1 MLIYSITYFLN
12 AIGAFV
18 KKKESEI
25 LKVIVLILLVF
36 ISGTRYYMGGSDVY
50 VYEDAYKA
58 VPSPLI
64 ILKYIFTGINNGVN
78 TNYESG
84 YLLFSSII
92 KSLHFS
98 YFGFILIWTIVFYIL
113 MVKGLEEFVSDWH
126 IYIAVFMYKLMFYDT
141 FISIRQGMTIA
152 MFCFMLRYIRDRNWK
167 VYFPLCF
174 LALLEH
180 NGALILF
187 PVYFIT
193 YLPTSKRFIK
203 IFSSC
208 FLPTILI
215 SRYVDLSSAIMKI
228 ADFLGSSKGEHW
240 AESIEEI
247 SLIHTLECYI
257 IVVLILVFYDKI
269 VSSQHQKEAL
279 LSLQIFMIAIPMFT
293 LFKEWIV
300 FTREKDYFVMMYG
313 LILGYIV
320 ESHTTSVLYKDG
332 EKLNIG
338 NDLSGQKNASLIY
351 FAIFIACFI
360 GMARYVYAFNHAE
373 FATFT
378 SFLFKDESILKR

>member
-18 KKKESEI
+18 KKKESDI
-25 LKVIVLILLVF
+25 LRVLVLILLVF
-36 ISGTRYYMGGSDVY
+36 ISGTRYYMGGNDVL
-50 VYEDAYKA
+50 VYENTYNHVA
-58 VPSPLI
+58 SPQM
-64 ILKYIFTGINNGVN
+64 ILKYIFTGVNDGVN

-98 YFGFILIWTIVFYIL
+98 YFGFILIWTIIFYVL

-141 FISIRQGMTIA
+141 FISIRQGLTIA
-152 MFCFMLRYIRDRNWK
+152 MFCFMLKYIRDRNWK
-167 VYFPLCF
+167 VYFPLCL
-174 LALLEH
+174 LALFEH
-180 NGALILF
+180 SGAIILF
-187 PVYFIT
+187 PLYFIT

-203 IFSSC
+203 MYAIA

-215 SRYVDLSSAIMKI
+215 SRYVDLSSAILKV
-228 ADFLGSSKGEHW
+228 ADFLGNSKGEHW
-240 AESIEEI
+240 AESSDKI
-247 SLIHTLECYI
+247 SLIHTLECYV
-257 IVVLILVFYDKI
+257 IVVLILIFYEKI
-269 VSSQHQKEAL
+269 ISSQHQKEAI
-279 LSLQIFMIAIPMFT
+279 LSLQLFMIAIPMFT

-300 FTREKDYFVMMYG
+300 LTREKDYFVMMYG

-332 EKLNIG
+332 EKLSIG
-338 NDLSGQKNASLIY
+338 NDFSGQKNASLITL
-351 FAIFIACFI
+351 AIFAACFV
-360 GMARYVYAFNHAE
+360 GMVRYVRVFDGGVLMH
-373 FATFT
+373 FQ
-378 SFLFKDESILKR
+378 SFIFQDVSIFR